1 MTRSMNATKHG
12 HSGRRLIIAALV
24 LTLAGLVA
32 TAIAEEAGNPPA
44 PATATAAI
52 EISAKPITHFARGA
66 SSETRV
72 GKLEF
77 RGGLVLT
84 SPSGIFGGLSG
95 IAIEPDGRRFMAVSD
110 ETGWLSGEITYEGT
124 APSGIKNARM
134 GAIRGA
140 GGRALDKKR
149 DLDAESI
156 ALADG
161 NFTHG
166 TVLIGFERNHRIG
179 RFPVVNGEL
188 QSPIGYVKLPP
199 EAKRMRPNKGLE
211 AVTVMQGGP
220 YKGSVIA
227 FSERFPDNP
236 AQHTGWLWVKG
247 EPQRLGFPEVGGFE
261 VTDATS
267 LTDGTLLVL
276 ERRFRWTE
284 GVKMRIRRFAPDQVK
299 AGAVMEGDT
308 LIEADLAYE
317 IDNMEGLTWHRSPG
331 GEIILTLISD
341 DNFNH
346 FLQRTILLQFAL
358 ADAGKAVAG
367 TKH

>member
-1 MTRSMNATKHG
+1 MIATKQG
-12 HSGRRLIIAALV
+12 HSGRRLIVAAV
-24 LTLAGLVA
+24 MLTLAGLAA
-32 TAIAEEAGNPPA
+32 TALAEDAGSPPA
-44 PATATAAI
+44 PVTTTTSI
-52 EISAKPITHFARGA
+52 EIAAKPITHFARGI
-66 SSETRV
+66 SSETRF
-72 GKLEF
+72 GKLDF
-77 RGGLVLT
+77 RGGLILT
-84 SPSGIFGGLSG
+84 SPAKIFGGLSG

-110 ETGWLSGEITYEGT
+110 ETGWLIGEITYEGN

-134 GAIRGA
+134 GAIHA
-140 GGRALDKKR
+140 ASGRTLDKKR

-156 ALADG
+156 ALVDG
-161 NFTHG
+161 NFTRG

-188 QSPIGYVKLPP
+188 QNPVGYLKLPT
-199 EAKRMRPNKGLE
+199 EAKRMRQNKGFE
-211 AVTVMQGGP
+211 AVTAMQGGP
-220 YKGSVIA
+220 FKGSVIA

-247 EPQRLGFPEVGGFE
+247 EPQRLGFTEIGGFE

-267 LTDGTLLVL
+267 LSDGTLLVL

-299 AGAVMEGDT
+299 AGALMQGDT
-308 LIEADLAYE
+308 LVEADLASE
-317 IDNMEGLTWHRSPG
+317 IDNMEGLTWHRSPR
-331 GEIILTLISD
+331 GEVILTLLSD

-358 ADAGKAVAG
+358 VDEGKAAAV
-367 TKH
+367 KP